1 MADSKISELTA
12 ASTIATT
19 DIIPIVQD
27 MGTTPITKSS
37 TWLLIR
43 STILS
48 YIQASLL
55 SGLFEKTAPVA
66 ADQLVLF
73 DSEDTGTPK
82 YISYSNLVPVT
93 ARSLDIIIGDG
104 VQVIS
109 TGVKGFVEIPYD
121 CEITSARLVADA
133 SGSIVVDIWNDTYAN
148 FPPTDADSIT
158 AAAPPTLATAQ
169 KAEDTTLTDWIVAL
183 SAGDWL
189 AFNVDSATTVKQVT
203 LSLTLVRL

>member
-19 DIIPIVQD
+19 DLVPIVQD

-37 TWLLIR
+37 TWSLIR

-48 YIQASLL
+48 YIQTSLL

-73 DSEDTGTPK
+73 DSEDTGAPK

-104 VQVIS
+104 VKVIS

-133 SGSIVVDIWNDTYAN
+133 AGSIVVDIWNDTYAN

-158 AAAPPTLATAQ
+158 AAAKPTLRARR
-169 KAEDTTLTDWIVAL
+169 KRRI
-183 SAGDWL
+183 
-189 AFNVDSATTVKQVT
+189 
-203 LSLTLVRL
+203 RP